1 MADKYGSY
9 IQKLM
14 SVILDEEQEQ
24 FVKKMS
30 WEELNKIKND
40 LSEFLDKRNLK
51 EPHEKQE
58 NPNQQLLF
66 D

>member
-1 MADKYGSY
+1 MTDKYGSY

-14 SVILDEEQEQ
+14 SIVLDDEQEE
-24 FVKKMS
+24 FVKNMS
-30 WEELNKIKND
+30 WGELTQIRD
-40 LSEFLDKRNLK
+40 GLSGFLEKQKPK

-58 NPNQQLLF
+58 NPKQQLLF

>member
-1 MADKYGSY
+1 MIDKYGSY

-14 SVILDEEQEQ
+14 SIVLDKEQEE
-24 FVKKMS
+24 FVKNMS
-30 WEELNKIKND
+30 WGELKQIRD
-40 LSEFLDKRNLK
+40 GLSGFLEKQKPK

-58 NPNQQLLF
+58 NPKQQLLF

>member
-1 MADKYGSY
+1 MKDKYGSY

-14 SVILDEEQEQ
+14 TVVLDEEQEE
-24 FVKKMS
+24 FVRNLS
-30 WEELNKIKND
+30 WDELKQIRDGIN
-40 LSEFLDKRNLK
+40 SFLEKRRLK

-58 NPNQQLLF
+58 NPKQQLLF

>member
-1 MADKYGSY
+1 MRDKYGSY

-14 SVILDEEQEQ
+14 SVMLDEEQEE
-24 FVKKMS
+24 FVKNMS
-30 WEELNKIKND
+30 WEELRQIRD
-40 LSEFLDKRNLK
+40 GLSSFLEKRKPK

-58 NPNQQLLF
+58 NPKQQLLF

>member
-1 MADKYGSY
+1 MTDKYGSY

-14 SVILDEEQEQ
+14 SVILDTEQEE
-24 FVKKMS
+24 FVKNMS
-30 WEELNKIKND
+30 WEELRQIRD
-40 LSEFLDKRNLK
+40 GLSSFLEKRKPK

-58 NPNQQLLF
+58 NPKQQLLF

>member
-1 MADKYGSY
+1 MTDKYGSY

-14 SVILDEEQEQ
+14 SVILDEGQEE
-24 FVKKMS
+24 FVKNMS
-30 WEELNKIKND
+30 WGDVKQIRD
-40 LSEFLDKRNLK
+40 GLSGFLEKQKPK

-58 NPNQQLLF
+58 NPKQQLLF

>member
-40 LSEFLDKRNLK
+40 LSEFLDKRKLK

>member
-1 MADKYGSY
+1 MKDKYGTY

-14 SVILDEEQEQ
+14 SVILDEEQEE
-24 FVKKMS
+24 FVKNMS
-30 WEELNKIKND
+30 WDELRQIRNGLD
-40 LSEFLDKRNLK
+40 GFLEKQRPK

-58 NPNQQLLF
+58 NPKQQLLF

>member
-1 MADKYGSY
+1 MKDKYGAY

-14 SVILDEEQEQ
+14 SIILDEEQEE
-24 FVKKMS
+24 FIRNMS
-30 WEELNKIKND
+30 WGELKQIRD
-40 LSEFLDKRNLK
+40 GLGSFLEKQTPK

-58 NPNQQLLF
+58 NPKQQLLF

>member
-1 MADKYGSY
+1 MPDKYGTY

-14 SVILDEEQEQ
+14 SVILDEEQEE
-24 FVKKMS
+24 FVKKLS
-30 WEELNKIKND
+30 WRELKQIKD
-40 LSEFLDKRNLK
+40 GLSSFLEKKKSK

-58 NPNQQLLF
+58 NPKQQLLF

>member
-1 MADKYGSY
+1 MRDKYGSY

-14 SVILDEEQEQ
+14 SVMLDEEQEE
-24 FVKKMS
+24 FVKNMS
-30 WEELNKIKND
+30 WEELKQIRD
-40 LSEFLDKRNLK
+40 GLSSFLEKRKPK

-58 NPNQQLLF
+58 NPKQQLLF

>member
-1 MADKYGSY
+1 MTDKYGSY

-14 SVILDEEQEQ
+14 SVILDEEQEE

-30 WEELNKIKND
+30 WGELKQIRD
-40 LSEFLDKRNLK
+40 GLDGFLEKRKPK

-58 NPNQQLLF
+58 NPKQQLLF

>member
-1 MADKYGSY
+1 MTDKYGSY

-14 SVILDEEQEQ
+14 SVILDEEQEE
-24 FVKKMS
+24 FVKNMS
-30 WEELNKIKND
+30 WGELKQIRDGLN
-40 LSEFLDKRNLK
+40 SFLEKQKPK

-58 NPNQQLLF
+58 NPKQQLLF

>member
-1 MADKYGSY
+1 MTDKYGSY

-14 SVILDEEQEQ
+14 SVILDEEQEE
-24 FVKKMS
+24 FVKNMS
-30 WEELNKIKND
+30 WGELKQIRD
-40 LSEFLDKRNLK
+40 GLSSFLEKQTPK

-58 NPNQQLLF
+58 NPKQQLLF

>member
-1 MADKYGSY
+1 MTDKYGSY

-14 SVILDEEQEQ
+14 SVILDEEQEE

-30 WEELNKIKND
+30 WGELSKIRFD
-40 LSEFLDKRNLK
+40 LSSFLEKRKPK

-58 NPNQQLLF
+58 NPKQQLLF